1 MARSASEAQQSSS
14 DKEPFQSH
22 QHDKHKWHSLDQ
34 SNGQTHA
41 AVIPPP
47 AGQSRRDSLVGVLS
61 RKKVDAW
68 DNKVPRQRQPAR
80 RSKRLEAIEMIDTL
94 SLDARRPDEKI
105 LTGEELK
112 RRNQSIVR
120 KRGDLETVAA
130 QKRARHNASKDD
142 ALPVPMSPSAPE
154 QPHQRVPDSRDAA
167 SKLESCVG
175 PADEGVQPRR
185 RVKRDRVEDGDGID
199 AQAAS
204 PARRKSKRF
213 AVEAGATA
221 SKPVV
226 IESDEEVQVLED
238 SLKKCR
244 RSRRHAKQES
254 EDAATVLLQYPLD
267 ASSVDAVPLTKGD
280 LGRLEEAEFL
290 NDNIVDF
297 FLKLETIDPDLS
309 QLLDSSLTPELVKQ
323 QLHVFSS
330 HFYTKLHETRI
341 STKSCA
347 DQKQAYE
354 RVERWTRG
362 IDIFAYKYVLV
373 PIVEHL
379 HWSLAVI
386 CNPAL
391 LLASKAGAGA
401 ANDLA
406 EDEDE
411 REVPCIVF
419 MDSLKMHKANT
430 IHFNLRTWLCLE
442 ADKKKKAV
450 APDKTSSHA
459 FTKSALPIVTPVV
472 PLQNNGWDC
481 GVFLLRYAH
490 ELLAVLLDRPGHKGL
505 KITRRRVDTHFN
517 QENFRTWFKNADIP
531 KLRLHIKQQIQVLI
545 EKRDANASAYASNAE
560 AGSGQSQVQQ
570 AAEQPA
576 AMNDTQ
582 ALATA
587 DQSDYDAQSAST
599 EPTAKAR
606 NRHSRAAHRGKPLHG
621 NVDVTDDVCC

>member
-1 MARSASEAQQSSS
+1 M
-14 DKEPFQSH
+14 
-22 QHDKHKWHSLDQ
+22 
-34 SNGQTHA
+34 
-41 AVIPPP
+41 
-47 AGQSRRDSLVGVLS
+47 
-61 RKKVDAW
+61 DAW
-68 DNKVPRQRQPAR
+68 DHNASRQRQPAR
-80 RSKRLEAIEMIDTL
+80 RSKRLEAIELIDTL
-94 SLDARRPDEKI
+94 TLDARRPDEKI
-105 LTGEELK
+105 LTGDELK

-120 KRGDLETVAA
+120 KRADLGTAA
-130 QKRARHNASKDD
+130 SQKRVRHNTSKED
-142 ALPVPMSPSAPE
+142 ALPGPTTAASREQPSGKVSHDAPSKPE
-154 QPHQRVPDSRDAA
+154 QSGVG
-167 SKLESCVG
+167 G
-175 PADEGVQPRR
+175 PADEGGQPRR
-185 RVKRDRVEDGDGID
+185 KVKRDRVEEDDGVGTE
-199 AQAAS
+199 AAP

-226 IESDEEVQVLED
+226 IESDEEVQVLEG
-238 SLKKCR
+238 SPKKCR

-267 ASSVDAVPLTKGD
+267 ASSVDAVPLTSGD

-309 QLLDSSLTPELVKQ
+309 QLLDSSLTPEVVKQ

-341 STKSCA
+341 STKSRV

-362 IDIFAYKYVLV
+362 IDVFAYKYVLV
-373 PIVEHL
+373 PIVEHQ

-391 LLASKAGAGA
+391 LLAAHASTAE

-406 EDEDE
+406 EDEAE

-450 APDKTSSHA
+450 GPDKTCNHA

-472 PLQNNGWDC
+472 PLQSNGWDC

-505 KITRRRVDTHFN
+505 KITRRRVDTQFN
-517 QENFRTWFKNADIP
+517 QENFRAWFKNADIP

-545 EKRDANASAYASNAE
+545 EKRDAIAKSCTADADAAVSR
-560 AGSGQSQVQQ
+560 QTQLHQ
-570 AAEQPA
+570 AAEQLTA
-576 AMNDTQ
+576 VNDTQ
-582 ALATA
+582 PQATP
-587 DQSDYDAQSAST
+587 DRSDYDAQSAST
-599 EPTAKAR
+599 EPAAKACDQ
-606 NRHSRAAHRGKPLHG
+606 HSRASLRGKPLHCTVG
-621 NVDVTDDVCC
+621 VTDDTRC